1 MKNLFFALAVF
12 IFSACSSSRKLSE
25 KTTSDVKPSY
35 DNIADSSYSL
45 VVSFISIGSG
55 TDRIA
60 RKEYE
65 SFIKQFEEHNKAII
79 LLKKVNW
86 GREGE
91 IDFCIKL
98 SNLNNDLQKN
108 FIEETKN
115 MLKDLKLVRIEENS
129 NCK

>member
-1 MKNLFFALAVF
+1 MKNLFFALAVL

-25 KTTSDVKPSY
+25 KATSVVKPSY

-65 SFIKQFEEHNKAII
+65 SFIKQFEEYNKTII
-79 LLKKVNW
+79 LLKKVSW

-98 SNLNNDLQKN
+98 SNLSNDLQKN